1 MLNLFLSFLI
11 NIKIDLILIMKQ
23 ITLLIVFSLFIYS
36 CSNTS
41 PTNVKTSDAQ
51 KVTAIEYGTVKN
63 SLPVKIKGESDWK
76 GATAGALIGGLLGAY
91 ICGEEEI
98 AGTKCQDIGIVFGT
112 IGGAAAGT
120 VIQASLG
127 NHNGFQYIINIDK
140 CGESSL
146 ECENNQDKAFV
157 QGDKEAIP
165 TGQKVVIIYGDD
177 VRIVPYE
184 Q

>member
-1 MLNLFLSFLI
+1 MKKLTLFFVLC
-11 NIKIDLILIMKQ
+11 
-23 ITLLIVFSLFIYS
+23 LFVYS

-41 PTNVKTSDAQ
+41 PTNVKKNDTQ
-51 KVTAIEYGTVKN
+51 KVTSIEYGTIKN

-76 GATAGALIGGLLGAY
+76 GATAGALIGGLLGAH
-91 ICGEEEI
+91 ICGEGEI

-120 VIQASLG
+120 VIQATLG
-127 NHNGFQYIINIDK
+127 NHNGFQYIINIDS

-146 ECENNQDKAFV
+146 QCESNQDKAFV
-157 QGDKEAIP
+157 QGDKDPIP
-165 TGQKVVIIYGDD
+165 KGQKVVIIYGED
-177 VRIVPYE
+177 VRIMPYE